1 MKTGALGDVLR
12 TTSILPGLRK
22 RYPDARITW
31 VVARGGED
39 LLRFHSDVASVV
51 AIDPNDP
58 ASLARAREELG
69 RVNWSRVISLEDEE
83 PLCELATAL
92 GGRGE
97 NGVLSG
103 AFVAREGKLGYT
115 PDTSLWFDM
124 GLISVFGKS
133 EADRLKKE
141 NRASHPAIFARMLG
155 VEMGEPVLPLPS
167 SARAFARAFANRTG
181 LHDAGPVIGMN
192 TGAGGRWESK
202 KLPIERTV
210 ALMQE
215 ISRRRTGR
223 VTFLLLGGR
232 DEGQRNRTIRQEAEN
247 SVRLVDGGV
256 ENALL
261 DFAGLVSRVDLLVT
275 SDSLAL
281 HLAISQRVP
290 VVVFF
295 APTSACEI
303 ELYGRGEKVESLAAD
318 ACSYRSDAD
327 TSTLTVE
334 RLASAVERVLTSR
347 PSERAPRSART

>member
-39 LLRFHSDVASVV
+39 LLRFHPEVARV
-51 AIDPNDP
+51 AGVDPNDP
-58 ASLARAREELG
+58 ASLARARVELG
-69 RVNWSRVISLEDEE
+69 RVRWRRVLSFDDEE
-83 PLCELATAL
+83 PLCRLVTELGAQ
-92 GGRGE
+92 RE

-103 AFVAREGKLGYT
+103 AYAGPDGTLAYT
-115 PDTSLWFDM
+115 PDSAPWFDM
-124 GLISVFGKS
+124 GLISAFGKR

-141 NRASHPAIFARMLG
+141 NRESHPAIFARMLG
-155 VEMGEPVLPLPS
+155 IEMGEPLLPLPE
-167 SARAFARAFANRTG
+167 SAREFARGFAGRTR

-215 ISRRRTGR
+215 VSTRRAGR

-232 DEGQRNRTIRQEAEN
+232 DEGRRNAAIREEAEN
-247 SVRLVDGGV
+247 KVRLVDGGV

-261 DFAGLVSRVDLLVT
+261 DFAGLIGCVDLLVT

-281 HLAISQRVP
+281 HVAVSRRVP

-295 APTSACEI
+295 APTSASEI
-303 ELYGRGEKVESLAAD
+303 EIYGRGEKVESLAAD
-318 ACSYRSDAD
+318 ACSYRGDAD

-334 RLASAVERVLTSR
+334 RLAGAVERVLDAR
-347 PSERAPRSART
+347 LSERAPRSART